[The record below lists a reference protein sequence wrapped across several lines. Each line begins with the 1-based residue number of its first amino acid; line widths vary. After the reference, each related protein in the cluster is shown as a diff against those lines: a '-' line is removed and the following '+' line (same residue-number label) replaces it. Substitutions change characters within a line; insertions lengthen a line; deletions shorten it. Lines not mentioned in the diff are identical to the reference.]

1 MPLPDAQCRC
11 ANAKCAALTERPARP
26 ELRQR
31 RLLPRRL
38 GAAVYQWIKSLGET
52 GVAYDTNNPYVACS
66 KEYTDGFC
74 GA

>member
-1 MPLPDAQCRC
+1 MQHVLNCG
-11 ANAKCAALTERPARP
+11 NAGSCHGGS
-26 ELRQR
+26 
-31 RLLPRRL
+31 

-66 KEYTDGFC
+66 KESTDGFC

>member
-1 MPLPDAQCRC
+1 MVRKAPRMKEKSSSPRWLRAEGAGIGARGP
-11 ANAKCAALTERPARP
+11 RPHGGS
-26 ELRQR
+26 
-31 RLLPRRL
+31 

-66 KEYTDGFC
+66 KESTDGFC